1 MHQLLLLRH
10 AKASAAQGGTADRDR
25 PLSPAGRQ
33 AMVAMRSI
41 MRELGL
47 APDLIL
53 VSTARRTLETM
64 EALEP
69 WDDTPLVDPLDQL
82 YLATPNQMIAEL
94 RRVAETVRGV
104 MLIGH
109 NPGLQE
115 LAMFLAGGP
124 GSDAEAARRV
134 ADGFP
139 TAALAEFSVSG
150 PWWQLDR
157 RAARL
162 VRLLRPRDLVQVD
175 R

>member
-10 AKASAAQGGTADRDR
+10 AKASAVEGEGADRDR
-25 PLSPAGRQ
+25 PLSPAGRE
-33 AMVAMRSI
+33 AAAAMRLA

-53 VSTARRTLETM
+53 VSTARRTLETL

-69 WDDTPLVDPLDQL
+69 WEDTPLVDSLDQL
-82 YLATPNQMIAEL
+82 YLATPGQMLAEL
-94 RRVAETVRGV
+94 RQVAETVRGV

-109 NPGLQE
+109 NPGVQE
-115 LAMFLAGGP
+115 LAMSLAGGP
-124 GSDAEAARRV
+124 GSDAEAVRRV
-134 ADGFP
+134 AKGFP
-139 TAALAEFSVSG
+139 TATLAEFSVAG
-150 PWWQLDR
+150 PWRQLDQ

-162 VRLLRPRDLVQVD
+162 VRLIRPRDLGGAD

>member
-10 AKASAAQGGTADRDR
+10 AKAVAAEGKTADRDR

-33 AMVAMRSI
+33 AMAAMRAA
-41 MRELGL
+41 MRDLGL

-53 VSTARRTLETM
+53 VSTARRTLETL

-82 YLATPNQMIAEL
+82 YLATPAQMLAEL

-109 NPGLQE
+109 NPGVQE
-115 LAMFLAGGP
+115 LAMSLAGGP
-124 GSDAEAARRV
+124 GSDTEAVRRAAE
-134 ADGFP
+134 GFP
-139 TAALAEFSVSG
+139 TATLAEFSVAG
-150 PWWQLDR
+150 PWGQLDQ

-162 VRLLRPRDLVQVD
+162 VRLIRPRDLVGVD

>member
-10 AKASAAQGGTADRDR
+10 AKASAAEGGRADRDR

-33 AMVAMRSI
+33 AVAAMRLT

-53 VSTARRTLETM
+53 VSTARRTLETL

-69 WDDTPLVDPLDQL
+69 WDDTPLIDPLDQL
-82 YLATPNQMIAEL
+82 YLANPGQILVEL

-109 NPGLQE
+109 NPGVQE
-115 LAMFLAGGP
+115 LAMSLAGGP

-134 ADGFP
+134 AEGFP
-139 TAALAEFSVSG
+139 TATLAEFSVAG
-150 PWWQLDR
+150 PWGQLDR

-162 VRLLRPRDLVQVD
+162 VRIIRPRDLGGAD